1 MTEQYYDDV
10 DSADDSTDSG
20 GELYK
25 PQVDTTRR
33 CCFAAANK
41 RKTLDAVIAEMED
54 EPVTETKLNLIDL
67 LCIGVGS
74 TVGSGVFVLTG
85 QVLPIAGPSASLS
98 WIFAGLACLLS
109 GFAYMELSAR
119 LPTRGSCYTF
129 SYHGLGELWA
139 VIGAFCITLEYGI
152 SGAGVARNWSQK
164 MGSFLGD
171 DYRRTVF
178 FYFGKGTWEP
188 NATPAELADPYAR
201 TDDNYIDLSAAFLTA
216 GCTLLLMGGLS
227 LSKPLVNFMT
237 LLKVL
242 LVVFMVICGFA
253 GASEN
258 IVESGEVFA
267 PGGITGIIN
276 ATTLLFF
283 GFIGFDEVCC
293 LSSKAKN
300 ASRTMP
306 LALIGTLGIAA
317 LVSFTAQLAIS
328 LISEPGKASDF
339 GLAFDKKGWTAISW
353 IVRIGELI
361 LLPLVVLLSILP
373 QPEVSAAMSVD
384 RLIPSIFRKQ
394 SSDGTFMWGLAL
406 TGLVALTAL
415 ALACP
420 FSILWNVISLGVLLS
435 FNLSNASL
443 INIRYGNGGAVC
455 QPWVA
460 KLVPAIFVFSMAA
473 GYMNWKGI
481 FSVLLDG
488 GNPTILS
495 WILGP
500 LFTLLTVSS
509 TIHLACRYSQPRE
522 ENQGDIFQAP
532 LVPFIPVLAIY
543 LNSTLMA
550 GIEWRDHLVLL
561 VLLLAWLLLY
571 LLYPC
576 LARARSMEV
585 CPPEAGE

>member
-1 MTEQYYDDV
+1 MN
-10 DSADDSTDSG
+10 DSSTDSG
-20 GELYK
+20 SDLK
-25 PQVDTTRR
+25 PEVDTVRR
-33 CCFAAANK
+33 CCFASANR

-54 EPVTETKLNLIDL
+54 EPVAETKLGLIDL

-98 WIFAGLACLLS
+98 WVFAGIACLLS

-171 DYRRTVF
+171 EYKHTVF
-178 FYFGKGTWEP
+178 FYFGKGTWP
-188 NATPAELADPYAR
+188 ADATAAQLADNYAR
-201 TDDNYIDLSAAFLTA
+201 TDDNYLDLSAAFLTA

-227 LSKPLVNFMT
+227 LSKAVVNFMT
-237 LLKVL
+237 FLKVL
-242 LVVFMVICGFA
+242 LVIFMVICGFT
-253 GASEN
+253 GASQN
-258 IVESGEVFA
+258 IFESGEVFA
-267 PGGITGIIN
+267 PGGINGVIN

-306 LALIGTLGIAA
+306 LALIGTLAIAA
-317 LVSFTAQLAIS
+317 MVSFTAQLAIS
-328 LISEPGKASDF
+328 LISQPGQASDF
-339 GLAFDKKGWTAISW
+339 GVAFEQMGWTVISW
-353 IVRIGELI
+353 IVRLGELI

-373 QPEVSAAMSVD
+373 QPEVSAAMSTD
-384 RLIPSIFRKQ
+384 RLIPSIFRRQ
-394 SSDGTFMWGLAL
+394 ASDGTFVWGLAL
-406 TGLVALTAL
+406 TGLIALTAL

-420 FSILWNVISLGVLLS
+420 FSILWDVISLGVLLS

-455 QPWVA
+455 QPRVA
-460 KLVPAIFVFSMAA
+460 KLVRVLFVSAIVA
-473 GYMNWKGI
+473 GYINWKE
-481 FSVLLDG
+481 
-488 GNPTILS
+488 ILHVTLTS
-495 WILGP
+495 STQPELWALILGP
-500 LFTLLTVSS
+500 AFSALTVFL
-509 TIHLACRYSQPRE
+509 TVYIACYCKQVQDKD
-522 ENQGDIFQAP
+522 QGDIFKAP
-532 LVPFIPVLAIY
+532 LVPYIPALGIY
-543 LNSTLMA
+543 VNATLMA
-550 GIEWRDHLVLL
+550 GISWTNHLVFAALL
-561 VLLLAWLLLY
+561 AAWLLLY

-576 LARARSMEV
+576 MARARKEAKEV
-585 CPPEAGE
+585 CGDDGDL